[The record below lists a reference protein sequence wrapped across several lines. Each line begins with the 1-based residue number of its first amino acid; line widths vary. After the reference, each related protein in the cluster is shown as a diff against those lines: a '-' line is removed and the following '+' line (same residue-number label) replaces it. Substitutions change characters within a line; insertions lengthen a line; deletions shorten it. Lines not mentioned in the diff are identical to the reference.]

1 MSFRPPATGALVDG
15 KYRLAERIGGGG
27 MGEVFRAHN
36 VLAGRGV
43 AIKFLHP
50 ELAEND
56 ELAQRFFQEAQAV
69 NRIRH
74 PNIVDVIDAGMSESG
89 PYLVMEHLEGES
101 VSVVLARLARFDLAA
116 TVGTLIPVLEALD
129 AAHRAGIVHR
139 DLKPENVFIA
149 RSSKGLAQV
158 RLLDF
163 GIAKVLADDSPSPRT
178 RTGIVFGTPDYLSPE
193 QATGET
199 PLDGRSDLFAVG
211 VLLYEMITGV
221 RPFRAP
227 TAVATAFKVVHG
239 DAPTIGAA
247 GVGVD
252 RRVEATVARLLEKDP
267 QRRFQTAAEVVH
279 ELEVLVPDPYARSA
293 AVARLVGLSP
303 PPRTSRPPARASAR
317 PADLTVAETVRAFP
331 PPLPDVLPEHGHVL
345 AEPAAEGLP
354 PEGGAAREA
363 GRSMPPPEDRLPTLS
378 SRAERGRSTGVPE
391 PASATPE
398 AWPRQTPTA
407 IDPPLRREGSLR
419 PSTPS
424 RGTLP
429 APAGF
434 AGARNSE
441 TPSRGSAPSSLP
453 PRNAGSPSMTPGR
466 GSAPPPGR
474 ASRSS
479 TPGRGSADAGSR
491 TPSRLEGSSLLRPFP
506 VRFAGRY
513 QVRGPVLR
521 AVDRALVEAH
531 GRGTRDAIVQHVP
544 ARWAADFRDDS
555 INALLSYDLEALDA
569 YLEIATNLG
578 VREVKSWRDL
588 GRRAVDGELA
598 AFVRP
603 ATRASTDLHLAVRR
617 GVSSWSRLFGFGEW
631 RVEEQASR
639 RTALHLTGFDPA
651 SLALRLWLVGVVE
664 ATLSR
669 AMGRQVRATITLGEM
684 GFTPELACELTCP

>member
-1 MSFRPPATGALVDG
+1 MSFRPPDTGALVDG

-27 MGEVFRAHN
+27 MGEVFRAYN

-149 RSSKGLAQV
+149 RSNKGVAQV

-163 GIAKVLADDSPSPRT
+163 GIAKVLADDGPSPRT

-239 DAPTIGAA
+239 EAPTIGAA
-247 GVGVD
+247 GVAVD
-252 RRVEATVARLLEKDP
+252 RRVETTVAKLLEKDP
-267 QRRFQTAAEVVH
+267 QHRFQTAAEVVR
-279 ELEVLVPDPYARSA
+279 ELEVLVPDAHARLA
-293 AVARLVGLSP
+293 AVARLVGLPP

-317 PADLTVAETVRAFP
+317 PPDLTVAETVRAFP
-331 PPLPDVLPEHGHVL
+331 PPFGDVAPWGGHVI
-345 AEPAAEGLP
+345 AEPAGDGDPRDAAPAAE
-354 PEGGAAREA
+354 AARGA
-363 GRSMPPPEDRLPTLS
+363 PAPGDRSPTLS
-378 SRAERGRSTGVPE
+378 SQAGRDKRSSAP
-391 PASATPE
+391 PAGS
-398 AWPRQTPTA
+398 PRETPTA
-407 IDPPLRREGSLR
+407 IDSPLRREASLR
-419 PSTPS
+419 PSTPGRGSTPTPAFARSS
-424 RGTLP
+424 RP
-429 APAGF
+429 P
-434 AGARNSE
+434 E
-441 TPSRGSAPSSLP
+441 TPARGSAPSGPSA
-453 PRNAGSPSMTPGR
+453 RIAAGASSTPGR
-466 GSAPPPGR
+466 GSTPPPGLP
-474 ASRSS
+474 SRSS
-479 TPGRGSADAGSR
+479 TPGRGVGDAASR
-491 TPSRLEGSSLLRPFP
+491 PPSRLEGSSLLRPFP

-531 GRGTRDAIVQHVP
+531 GRGARDAIVQHVP

-578 VREVKSWRDL
+578 VREVRSWRDL

-598 AFVRP
+598 TFVRP
-603 ATRASTDLHLAVRR
+603 ATRACTDLHQAVRR

-631 RVEEQASR
+631 RVEEQGSR
-639 RTALHLTGFDPA
+639 RTAIHLTGFDPA

-664 ATLSR
+664 ATMSR